1 MMTQQPVTDVPLPAG
16 TTCCDG
22 WQHDEDRTYR
32 ILSGVDR
39 RIPGVGI
46 IGTSAVQF
54 TDGSIDTDRDGGEG
68 PRIWLNLGGDSV
80 TAAQAR
86 KAAQS
91 ILAAVQETELWT
103 APESARTAA
112 LALDTAVNVVDLV
125 RHDLNATL
133 REASTMPL
141 FAVSDLVAALGHLR
155 QAAVLI
161 DRCADQLEATD
172 AEAGR

>member
-1 MMTQQPVTDVPLPAG
+1 MSVQPITDIPLPSG
-16 TTCCDG
+16 TVCCDG

-32 ILSGVDR
+32 ILSGADR

-46 IGTSAVQF
+46 VGTSAVQF

-80 TAAQAR
+80 TASQAR

-91 ILAAVQETELWT
+91 ILAAVQETERWT
-103 APESARTAA
+103 TPESAPTAA
-112 LALDTAVNVVDLV
+112 LALDTAVNLVDLV

-133 REASTMPL
+133 RESSSMPL

-161 DRCADQLEATD
+161 DRCADQLEAAD
-172 AEAGR
+172 AEGKR